1 MGPLVLPLLSIGA
14 KLLSKQQEDERFR
27 ANLPRQILARSAA
40 AHGAPMEELNTRMA
54 LDNHGSAAGQAL
66 GLAPEIAQLVAAM
79 QSGGDSDPTD
89 PRNANMGYRDPTKI
103 QESEY
108 ENGRLLPDDQLRPSS
123 WARNWRQFGT

>member
-54 LDNHGSAAGQAL
+54 LDNHESGAGQAL

-79 QSGGDSDPTD
+79 GSKDDPTD
-89 PRNANMGYRDPTKI
+89 PRNANSQFQDPSKL

-108 ENGRLLPDDQLRPSS
+108 ENGRLLPDDQLRKNS
-123 WARNWRQFGT
+123 WARNWRPFGT

>member
-54 LDNHGSAAGQAL
+54 LDNHENGASQAL

-79 QSGGDSDPTD
+79 GSKDDPTD
-89 PRNANMGYRDPTKI
+89 PRNANSQFQDPSKL

-108 ENGRLLPDDQLRPSS
+108 ENGRLRPDDQLRQNS
-123 WARNWRQFGT
+123 WARNWRPFGT